1 MAKDY
6 ALLGPFTR
14 IKQAEQAAKE
24 ASRDGVY
31 TYLVD
36 GLGEGHVVVEK
47 RLHVHAPADAMTNN
61 YWLNGIRKTFTD
73 SQKVAD
79 QLATPALH

>member
-1 MAKDY
+1 M
-6 ALLGPFTR
+6 LLGPFTK
-14 IKQAEQAAKE
+14 IKDAEEAAE
-24 ASRDGVY
+24 AESRKGVY
-31 TYLVD
+31 CYIVD
-36 GLGEGHVVVEK
+36 GFGEGHVVVEK